1 MTFNELNLSA
11 PVLRAVAQA
20 GYESP
25 SPIQAAAIPPV
36 LAGRD
41 LMGCAQTGTGKTAA
55 FALPMLDRLT
65 ASAPR
70 KKGAIRAL
78 ILTPTRELALQI
90 GESFEAYGKYLT
102 LRSTV
107 IFGGVGQAPQVAA
120 LKKGVDILIACP
132 GRLNDLVG
140 QGLLDLS
147 NIEIFVLDEA
157 DRMLD
162 MGFVHDVKK
171 VIAKLPRQ
179 RQNLMFSATM
189 PKEIE
194 QLAAG
199 ILHDP
204 AFVKVDPVS
213 STVDRIQQSLYFVE
227 KGNKKFLLPWL
238 IKNLKPEVVNA
249 LVFSRTKHG
258 ADKIAK
264 DLNKQGIP
272 AAAIHGNKSQTARV
286 TALEDFK
293 AGKTRVLVAT
303 DIAARGIDI
312 SELSHVFNYDLPEV
326 PETYVHRIGRTA
338 RAGADGTAVSFCA
351 PEEKEYLAG
360 IEKLNR
366 RQIPVVSGHPWDGVP
381 APVKAAPPVRGKK
394 PKAEA
399 EQPAKAEKAAKAEK
413 PAAPKK
419 EKAAAKQPSPK
430 NTEPKEGT
438 SMEENQKRTSGG
450 RNENRRANNSRTR
463 REGNA
468 PQPANRGSNAPQPAN
483 RGSNAPQPAN
493 RGSNAQPKFDP
504 HFVSAP
510 EATPLR
516 PVKKAPA
523 AQPAAKQTAPAQNG
537 QRQRGGQPARAEQRT
552 DRNDPRTEQRAERN
566 SRNARPAQNS
576 QSQQGSR
583 NNRNAVQSSR
593 PDRPAKSEAPRGRSR
608 NAAPARDEDP
618 GLMLI
623 SRRPPQQKFTNF
635 EEYMTAHGGATA
647 PIEDHTDET

>member
-1 MTFNELNLSA
+1 MTFEELNLSA
-11 PVLRAVAQA
+11 PLLRAVQEA
-20 GYESP
+20 GYETP

-36 LAGRD
+36 LSGRD

-65 ASAPR
+65 ANAPR

-90 GESFEAYGKYLT
+90 GQSFDAYGKYLS

-107 IFGGVGQAPQVAA
+107 IFGGVGQAPQVEA

-132 GRLNDLVG
+132 GRLNDLIG
-140 QGLLDLS
+140 QGFIDLS
-147 NIEIFVLDEA
+147 DLEIFVLDEA

-189 PKEIE
+189 PTEIQ
-194 QLAAG
+194 QLAEG

-213 STVDRIQQSLYFVE
+213 STVERIQQSLYFVE

-238 IKNLKPEVVNA
+238 IKNLQPPVVNA

-264 DLNKQGIP
+264 DLTKQGIP

-351 PEEKEYLAG
+351 PEEQEYLTG

-366 RQIPVVSGHPWDGVP
+366 RKIPVVSGHPWDGVP
-381 APVKAAPPVRGKK
+381 APVRPEPPVRGKK
-394 PKAEA
+394 PKAAA
-399 EQPAKAEKAAKAEK
+399 EPAAQPKAEKTAPKAEK
-413 PAAPKK
+413 PARPAKPEK
-419 EKAAAKQPSPK
+419 KAAPAAKAEAKPAK
-430 NTEPKEGT
+430 IRKEEP
-438 SMEENQKRTSGG
+438 SMEENQKRTPGG
-450 RNENRRANNSRTR
+450 RTNDRRSNNNTAGSSRPR
-463 REGNA
+463 REPNA
-468 PQPANRGSNAPQPAN
+468 PA
-483 RGSNAPQPAN
+483 

-516 PVKKAPA
+516 PAKKAPA
-523 AQPAAKQTAPAQNG
+523 APAAPAIRTAG
-537 QRQRGGQPARAEQRT
+537 Q
-552 DRNDPRTEQRAERN
+552 
-566 SRNARPAQNS
+566 PAQNS
-576 QSQQGSR
+576 ANGSKGRNPRNARSGEQSGRANGNPNQTGARGSR
-583 NNRNAVQSSR
+583 PNQSAGRNAQPAQSRGAKADTSR
-593 PDRPAKSEAPRGRSR
+593 RGRPA
-608 NAAPARDEDP
+608 AAKDEDP
-618 GLMLI
+618 GLVLI
-623 SRRPPQQKFTNF
+623 SRRPPQQKYTNF
-635 EEYMTAHGGATA
+635 EEYMNAHGGATA
-647 PIEDHTDET
+647 PIEDHSDDV